1 MNTAT
6 TAGVFNLSATILK
19 VNDLVKHFPI
29 KGGVFNRQVA
39 SVRAVDGIS
48 LAIQREHTTSV
59 VGESGCGKS
68 TLVRLLNRLIEPS
81 AGEVFYEDKNIFL
94 FSRREM
100 RAFRQNIQMVFQDPY
115 SSLNPRFSMY
125 DIIAEPLKI
134 MNQPADAI
142 RKRVRTVVELVGLS
156 YSYRNRYPHEFSGG
170 QRQRIGIARALALN
184 PKILLCD
191 EPVSALDVSVQA
203 QVLNLLMDLRDE
215 LKLTIVF
222 ISHDL
227 AVVSK
232 ISDTVTVLYFG
243 KLVEQGERDDIFNNQ
258 LHPYTQAL
266 FSAIPKARPDEEK
279 ERIFLTAEPPSYR
292 NFPSGCR
299 FHPRCSKAMDIC
311 KKVDPELRVPTAQGT
326 NSKHQVA
333 CHLYDGHN
341 QQ

>member
-1 MNTAT
+1 M
-6 TAGVFNLSATILK
+6 SDTILTA
-19 VNDLVKHFPI
+19 NNLVKYFPI

-48 LAIQREHTTSV
+48 LQVQREHTTSV

-68 TLVRLLNRLIEPS
+68 TLIRLFNRLIEPT
-81 AGEVFYEDKNIFL
+81 AGKVIYEGKNIYEFN
-94 FSRREM
+94 RKEM
-100 RAFRQNIQMVFQDPY
+100 RTFRQNIQMVFQDPY
-115 SSLNPRFSMY
+115 SSLNPRFSMF

-134 MNQPADAI
+134 INKPADET
-142 RKRVRTVVELVGLS
+142 RKRVRKVIELVGLS
-156 YSYRNRYPHEFSGG
+156 YHYRNRYPHEFSGG

-227 AVVSK
+227 AVVNK

-243 KLVEQGERDDIFNNQ
+243 KMVEQGSRDQIFNKQ

-266 FSAIPKARPDEEK
+266 FSAIPKSRPDEEK
-279 ERIFLTAEPPSYR
+279 ERILLTAEPPSYR

-311 KKVDPELRVPTAQGT
+311 KKVDPELRNKDG
-326 NSKHQVA
+326 KHQVA
-333 CHLYDGHN
+333 CHLY
-341 QQ
+341 

>member
-1 MNTAT
+1 MDSLN
-6 TAGVFNLSATILK
+6 ATILTI
-19 VNDLVKHFPI
+19 NNLVKYFPI

-39 SVRAVDGIS
+39 AVRAVDGIS
-48 LAIQREHTTSV
+48 MQVQREHTTSV

-68 TLVRLLNRLIEPS
+68 TLIRLLNRLIEPT
-81 AGEVFYEDKNIFL
+81 AGEVIYEGKNIFD
-94 FSRREM
+94 FGRREM
-100 RAFRQNIQMVFQDPY
+100 RKFRQNIQMVFQDPY
-115 SSLNPRFSMY
+115 SSLNPRFSMF

-134 MNQPADAI
+134 NGTPAHEI
-142 RKRVRTVVELVGLS
+142 RQRVREVIELVGLS
-156 YSYRNRYPHEFSGG
+156 YHYRNRYPHEFSGG

-227 AVVSK
+227 AVVNK

-243 KLVEQGERDDIFNNQ
+243 KMVEQGTREQIFSKQ

-266 FSAIPKARPDEEK
+266 FSAIPKSRPDEEK
-279 ERIFLTAEPPSYR
+279 ERILLTAEPPSYR

-311 KKVDPELRVPTAQGT
+311 KEVDPELRTKDGKQ
-326 NSKHQVA
+326 QVA
-333 CHLYDGHN
+333 CHLY
-341 QQ
+341 